1 MKFSIK
7 DFFSK
12 CVQIRRKLRI
22 KTGSKRPI
30 SNKKL
35 KYHLEQHFTKRE
47 TLIPLEIENPQLY
60 SNLKDDIIAVDENP
74 PTAEEVKKVIKN
86 FENNKSTGT
95 DNLETEGLQNSN
107 KLLMVIVTLMMLIWV
122 LDKIP
127 TFWLHCSFTFLFK
140 NNFMSCVANYRSI
153 SLGAGFR
160 QSLSWTD

>member
-12 CVQIRRKLRI
+12 CDQIRRKLRI

-86 FENNKSTGT
+86 FKNNKSTGT
-95 DNLETEGLQNSN
+95 DNLETEGL
-107 KLLMVIVTLMMLIWV
+107 
-122 LDKIP
+122 P
-127 TFWLHCSFTFLFK
+127 TAINCLW
-140 NNFMSCVANYRSI
+140 
-153 SLGAGFR
+153 
-160 QSLSWTD
+160 